1 MQGPYLRKYGIE
13 TKIDFVLY
21 ATDGAS
27 LKADAAHASGDSVI
41 MKDEGAEANTD
52 NGFVDEGIGY
62 SITLTA
68 TEMQAAHIVVYVID
82 QTSPAVWLDDALVIE
97 TYGNASAQHAFDL
110 DDNGLNDDTY
120 QAKVWLTD
128 DDGNTHDR
136 YVCVWFKNG
145 EPVTSGITSPTV
157 QVIQA
162 SDGNDLVGS
171 QSMTQIGSTGMYR
184 YDENTNRIADGAV
197 YVAKVQAT
205 IDSATRTWYQ
215 PVGRDG

>member
-1 MQGPYLRKYGIE
+1 MQGPFLRKYGVE

-21 ATDGAS
+21 DTDGAS
-27 LKADAAHASGDSVI
+27 LKTDASHASGDSTI
-41 MKDEGAEANTD
+41 MKDEGAEANTS
-52 NGFVDEGIGY
+52 NGFVDEGNGY

-68 TEMQAAHIVVYVID
+68 TEMQAARIVVYVID
-82 QTSPAVWLDDALVIE
+82 QTSPAVWLDEALVVE

-110 DDNGLNDDTY
+110 DDNDLNDDTY

-128 DDGNTHDR
+128 DDGNTYDR
-136 YVCVWFKNG
+136 YVGVWFKNG
-145 EPVTSGITSPTV
+145 EPITSGITSPTI

-162 SDGNDLVGS
+162 SDGNDLVS
-171 QSMTQIGSTGMYR
+171 VQSMTQIGSTGMYK